1 MNTQK
6 VSRHPFQPML
16 VLIAALSGA
25 ISVGIGAMGAHSLPK
40 QLEARGYSES
50 VVQKKLDQC
59 ELGVRYQLFHSIA
72 VLALGLS
79 PLAIPPGF
87 AVPSNST
94 STGTPSPV
102 KPMRGVK
109 VAAILWILG
118 ICCFSGGLY
127 SIVFADQIIHWS
139 IVPLGGTLL
148 ILGWLALA
156 ATAFI
161 EAIRTRD

>member
-79 PLAIPPGF
+79 PLAIPLGF

-94 STGTPSPV
+94 STGTP
-102 KPMRGVK
+102 
-109 VAAILWILG
+109 
-118 ICCFSGGLY
+118 
-127 SIVFADQIIHWS
+127 
-139 IVPLGGTLL
+139 
-148 ILGWLALA
+148 
-156 ATAFI
+156 
-161 EAIRTRD
+161 

>member
-1 MNTQK
+1 MNTYPAH
-6 VSRHPFQPML
+6 RHPFQPIL

-40 QLEARGYSES
+40 QLESRGYPDS

-59 ELGVRYQLFHSIA
+59 ELGVRYQLFHTIA
-72 VLALGLS
+72 LLALGLS
-79 PLAIPPGF
+79 PLAIPTTIEPAG
-87 AVPSNST
+87 T
-94 STGTPSPV
+94 SPP

-109 VAAILWILG
+109 VAAFLWLLG

-127 SIVFADQIIHWS
+127 SMVFADQIIHWS
-139 IVPLGGTLL
+139 IVPLGGMML

-156 ATAFI
+156 ATALV
-161 EAIRTRD
+161 ATLRAPNRNGS